1 MRKWEY
7 SSVKIIEELGG
18 EEIGKLKKVTIND
31 VTTIDLPRDN
41 CLMFA
46 SYKKWDD
53 SKADLLKEIKNS
65 FIIIDEPL
73 KKIFKKFSNFNS
85 VIVVKN
91 SRMYFAKALYKI
103 LDEQNR
109 VSSYHYVEY
118 FVTVGENVEIG
129 NGCIFEPFVF
139 IDHNVKVGNNVYIK
153 TGTKI
158 RQNVEIADNVFIGEN
173 SVIGA
178 QGFGIEKDSDGKAVR
193 IPHVGGVVI
202 GSGTQIGALTS
213 IVAGTI
219 LPTTIGDNCFIDD
232 LSHIAHNCV
241 IGDGTFIT
249 GCTEIGGSAKIGSNG
264 YVAPNTT
271 IRNGINL
278 GDNCFIGQASSVQR
292 SFGDN
297 LSIVG
302 SPAKE
307 FKR

>member
-1 MRKWEY
+1 
-7 SSVKIIEELGG
+7 
-18 EEIGKLKKVTIND
+18 
-31 VTTIDLPRDN
+31 
-41 CLMFA
+41 
-46 SYKKWDD
+46 
-53 SKADLLKEIKNS
+53 
-65 FIIIDEPL
+65 
-73 KKIFKKFSNFNS
+73 
-85 VIVVKN
+85 
-91 SRMYFAKALYKI
+91 MYFAKALYKI

-109 VSSYHYVEY
+109 VSSYHYVEN

-129 NGCIFEPFVF
+129 NGCIFEPF
-139 IDHNVKVGNNVYIK
+139 
-153 TGTKI
+153 
-158 RQNVEIADNVFIGEN
+158 VFIGEN